1 MELGLSSQS
10 EVCCYEKMLSY
21 CRMVGEKK
29 GCSCSGT
36 CSVRAVEHD
45 KGCEQTAPSLGCPAT
60 ISVMLSVAA
69 FV

>member
-21 CRMVGEKK
+21 CRMVGKK
-29 GCSCSGT
+29 
-36 CSVRAVEHD
+36 RAVPTGEHD